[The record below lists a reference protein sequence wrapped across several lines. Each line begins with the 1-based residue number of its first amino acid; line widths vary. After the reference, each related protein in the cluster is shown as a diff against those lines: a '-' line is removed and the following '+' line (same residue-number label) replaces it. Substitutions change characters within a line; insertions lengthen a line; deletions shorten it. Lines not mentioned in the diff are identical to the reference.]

1 MVGAR
6 STRDDHQALA
16 VSIFSGLAAPGTQP
30 EGTDTSQ
37 KHSTGVV
44 AHDSLE
50 RGRGRDKVCGKRGGR
65 RGRGAG
71 GDTVDRGA
79 EGVRVSFELDE
90 NEQQPSK
97 LLGLLTMSTDSRQPP
112 RHDSRSVQIVTGHRE
127 H

>member
-1 MVGAR
+1 MNEEEEEEEEEGGA
-6 STRDDHQALA
+6 
-16 VSIFSGLAAPGTQP
+16 G
-30 EGTDTSQ
+30 
-37 KHSTGVV
+37 GV
-44 AHDSLE
+44 
-50 RGRGRDKVCGKRGGR
+50 GGR

-71 GDTVDRGA
+71 GDTVGRGA
-79 EGVRVSFELDE
+79 EGVRDSFELDE

>member
-1 MVGAR
+1 MLSSMLLMLWWCEGKGVAGEHSVG
-6 STRDDHQALA
+6 
-16 VSIFSGLAAPGTQP
+16 
-30 EGTDTSQ
+30 EG
-37 KHSTGVV
+37 
-44 AHDSLE
+44 
-50 RGRGRDKVCGKRGGR
+50 GGA
-65 RGRGAG
+65 RGAG
-71 GDTVDRGA
+71 GDTVGRGA

>member
-1 MVGAR
+1 MRR
-6 STRDDHQALA
+6 SEEEEEEE
-16 VSIFSGLAAPGTQP
+16 
-30 EGTDTSQ
+30 EG
-37 KHSTGVV
+37 
-44 AHDSLE
+44 
-50 RGRGRDKVCGKRGGR
+50 
-65 RGRGAG
+65 GAG

>member
-1 MVGAR
+1 MVG
-6 STRDDHQALA
+6 
-16 VSIFSGLAAPGTQP
+16 SIA
-30 EGTDTSQ
+30 
-37 KHSTGVV
+37 
-44 AHDSLE
+44 E
-50 RGRGRDKVCGKRGGR
+50 REEEEEEEEEEKGGA
-65 RGRGAG
+65 GGAG

-90 NEQQPSK
+90 NEQHPSK